1 MSKAFF
7 IDLSRCTA
15 CRGCQ
20 IACKQWN
27 KNGADETVNW
37 GSHQNPPEVNANTFK
52 LVRFEEIEPDGKLQ
66 WVFFPE
72 QCRHCI
78 VPPCKMIGD
87 TVDETAIIQD
97 EATGAVLFT
106 ERTKNLNYEDVR
118 AACPY
123 DIPRQDPKTKVLRKC
138 TMCFDRVSNG
148 LKPACV
154 QSCPTG
160 AMNFGERDDMLK
172 MARERLALIKKT
184 RPQAVIGDE
193 SDLNCLV
200 LYEFDPKLYYKHAV
214 ASVDTPLLSRKA
226 MFAKVLRP
234 VRSLVG

>member
-1 MSKAFF
+1 
-7 IDLSRCTA
+7 
-15 CRGCQ
+15 
-20 IACKQWN
+20 
-27 KNGADETVNW
+27 
-37 GSHQNPPEVNANTFK
+37 
-52 LVRFEEIEPDGKLQ
+52 
-66 WVFFPE
+66 
-72 QCRHCI
+72 
-78 VPPCKMIGD
+78 MIGD
-87 TVDETAIIQD
+87 TVDETAILQD

-106 ERTKNLNYEDVR
+106 EKTKNLSYEDVR

-160 AMNFGERDDMLK
+160 SMNFGEREDMLK
-172 MARERLALIKKT
+172 MARERLQVLKKT

-200 LYEFDPKLYYKHAV
+200 LFEFDPKLYYSRAV
-214 ASVDTPLLSRKA
+214 AGVDTPLLSRKA
-226 MFAKVLRP
+226 LFAKILRP
-234 VRSLVG
+234 VRSLAG